1 MKLSWMLW
9 FCCFAAVVTTACT
22 PEKAPEEVADAPFA
36 EGYEDNPETGL
47 PMNPTKVRLPSSVKI
62 VADTQPNFGID
73 LSQLKPEHAAVIG
86 SAWKSYQTILA
97 GGRPECDPAPFA
109 PSDGGTEIYFCE
121 GYDISR
127 VHGLAGS
134 AEAPGYEYG
143 PSLDLLNGQRV
154 ERLKFYTD
162 AELAKLTGPAP

>member
-1 MKLSWMLW
+1 MKFILALGISL
-9 FCCFAAVVTTACT
+9 ATIAVTAC
-22 PEKAPEEVADAPFA
+22 VAEQPPVEAAQESFA
-36 EGYEDNPETGL
+36 SGYEDNPETGL
-47 PMNPTKVRLPSSVKI
+47 PMNPSKARLPPSMKI
-62 VADTQPNFGID
+62 ISDTQSNFGID
-73 LSQLKPEHAAVIG
+73 TSRLKPEHASIVA
-86 SAWKSYQTILA
+86 SAWKSYQAILA
-97 GGRPECDPAPFA
+97 GGRPQCDPAPFA
-109 PSDGGTEIYFCE
+109 PSDGGTEIYFCQ

-162 AELAKLTGPAP
+162 VELAKLVGPAP

>member
-1 MKLSWMLW
+1 MKFSGTLW
-9 FCCFAAVVTTACT
+9 FCVAIVATTACNA
-22 PEKAPEEVADAPFA
+22 EKAPAEVADVPFA

-47 PMNPTKVRLPSSVKI
+47 PMNASKVRLPSSVKI
-62 VADTQPNFGID
+62 IVDSQPNFGID
-73 LSQLKPEHAAVIG
+73 VSQLKPEHASVVT
-86 SAWKSYQTILA
+86 SAWQSYQAILV

-127 VHGLAGS
+127 VHSLAGS

-143 PSLDLLNGQRV
+143 PSLNLLNGQRV
-154 ERLKFYTD
+154 ERLKFYTG
-162 AELAKLTGPAP
+162 AELDKLSGPAP